1 MIPFAVGA
9 ILILLVIFGIYVRSI
24 PPRAIP
30 VPIEPAPTP
39 MDAGEALPP
48 SVNPFLQ
55 DALDQ
60 ASETVKVEAMNEQTR
75 DTVPP
80 PDAPE
85 IVEL

>member
-1 MIPFAVGA
+1 
-9 ILILLVIFGIYVRSI
+9 
-24 PPRAIP
+24 
-30 VPIEPAPTP
+30 

-75 DTVPP
+75 DTVTP
-80 PDAPE
+80 PDGPE